1 MSRRPTVLSAAVLI
15 GLVLAGLASAA
26 YVLVRERAP
35 VPFRDTYEI
44 KVDVSAAHGIQPGL
58 GQPVRVAGV
67 TVGSVADLDLLAD
80 KARVTLSID
89 RSQLPRVHRNARA
102 SLRPITPLQDMEVV
116 LSPGRPPSPVLP
128 DGGTLGSARSTIPVP
143 LSQLLS
149 SLDGDTRTF
158 FASML
163 ASLRTGTD
171 GRGEDLR
178 GALRALAPTTRQV
191 RAVTTAMAGRRRELA
206 RLVHNVSRV
215 TRAAAGDDDL
225 AELVVTSH
233 RTLRALAEQEAPLR
247 ETVARIPGALETTGE
262 ALEEARTFAREL
274 RPALT
279 SLTPAVRG
287 LPRALNELRPFADV
301 GRQELGLR
309 VRPFVRTAAPA
320 LRSLSPAIAGLRRQT
335 PALLT
340 DLKGLNYMFNELAYN
355 PPGQKLGYDDEGFLF
370 WAPWFAH
377 NYNSTFS
384 AKDAHGGGARG
395 QVMVSCQQLFSLAGF
410 DEILKLLVPTYS
422 LCPEK

>member
-1 MSRRPTVLSAAVLI
+1 MSRRPTALSAVVLI
-15 GLVLAGLASAA
+15 GLVMAGLAAAA
-26 YVLVRERAP
+26 YVLLHERAP

-80 KARVTLSID
+80 RARITLSID
-89 RSQLPRVHRNARA
+89 RSQLPRVHRDARA

-116 LSPGRPPSPVLP
+116 LSPGRPPSPALP

-158 FASML
+158 LASML

-178 GALRALAPTTRQV
+178 GALRALAPTTRQL
-191 RAVTTAMAGRRRELA
+191 RAVTTATAGRRRELA

-215 TRAAAGDDDL
+215 TRAAAADGDL
-225 AELVVTSH
+225 ADLVVTSH

-247 ETVARIPGALETTGE
+247 ETVARIPGALKTTGE
-262 ALEEARTFAREL
+262 ALQEARTFAREL

-287 LPRALNELRPFADV
+287 LPRALNELRPFADTAQ
-301 GRQELGLR
+301 RELELR
-309 VRPFVRTAAPA
+309 VRPFLRTSTPA
-320 LRSLSPAIAGLRRQT
+320 LRSLSPAVAGLRKQT

-410 DEILKLLVPTYS
+410 DEILKILVPTYA

>member
-1 MSRRPTVLSAAVLI
+1 MLSAVVLI

-44 KVDVSAAHGIQPGL
+44 KIDVSAAHGIQPGL

-67 TVGSVADLDLLAD
+67 TVGSVADLELLAER
-80 KARVTLSID
+80 ARITLSID

-116 LSPGRPPSPVLP
+116 LAPGRPPSPALP
-128 DGGTLGSARSTIPVP
+128 DGGTLGRARSAVPVP

-158 FASML
+158 LASML
-163 ASLRTGTD
+163 TSLRTGTQ

-178 GALRALAPTTRQV
+178 GALRALAPTTGQV
-191 RAVTTAMAGRRRELA
+191 RAVTEAMAGRRRELA

-215 TRAAAGDDDL
+215 TRAAVADGDL
-225 AELVVTSH
+225 AEVVLTSR

-247 ETVARIPGALETTGE
+247 QTVARIPGALQSTGE

-279 SLTPAVRG
+279 ALTPAVRA
-287 LPRALNELRPFADV
+287 LPRALNELRPFAET
-301 GRQELGLR
+301 GQRELELR
-309 VRPFVRTAAPA
+309 IRPFVRTSAPA
-320 LRSLSPAIAGLRRQT
+320 LRTLSPAVAGLRRQT

-340 DLKGLNYMFNELAYN
+340 DLKGLNYVFNELAYN
-355 PPGQKLGYDDEGFLF
+355 PPGKKLGYDDEGFLF

-377 NYNSTFS
+377 NYNSAFS

-395 QVMVSCQQLFSLAGF
+395 QVMVSCQQLASLAGF
-410 DEILKLLVPTYS
+410 EEILRVLVPTYA
-422 LCPEK
+422 LCPEE

>member
-1 MSRRPTVLSAAVLI
+1 MSRRPTVLSAVVLL
-15 GLVLAGLASAA
+15 GLVVAGLVAGA
-26 YVLVRERAP
+26 YVLVQQRAP
-35 VPFRDTYEI
+35 VPFRDTYQI
-44 KVDVSAAHGIQPGL
+44 KIDVSAAHGIQPGL

-67 TVGSVADLDLLAD
+67 TVGSVADLDLLENR
-80 KARVTLSID
+80 ARITLTID
-89 RSQLPRVHRNARA
+89 RAQLPRVHRNARA

-116 LSPGRPPSPVLP
+116 LAPGRPPSPALP
-128 DGGTLGSARSTIPVP
+128 DGGTLGSARSTVPVP
-143 LSQLLS
+143 LSTLMS

-158 FASML
+158 LASML
-163 ASLRTGTD
+163 SSIRSGTN

-191 RAVTTAMAGRRRELA
+191 RAVTTAVAARRRELA

-215 TRAAAGDDDL
+215 ARAATADGDL
-225 AELVVTSH
+225 ADLVGTSQ

-247 ETVARIPGALETTGE
+247 ETVARIPGALKTTGE
-262 ALEEARTFAREL
+262 ALEEAQTLSREL
-274 RPALT
+274 RPALRA
-279 SLTPAVRG
+279 LTPAVRG
-287 LPRALNELRPFADV
+287 LPRAMSELRPFAET
-301 GRQELGLR
+301 GRRELELR
-309 VRPFVRTAAPA
+309 VRPFLRTSAPA
-320 LRSLSPAIAGLRRQT
+320 LRNLSPSVASLRKQS

-340 DLKGLNYMFNELAYN
+340 DLKGLNYLFNELAYN

-395 QVMVSCQQLFSLAGF
+395 QLMVSCQQLLSLAGY
-410 DEILKLLVPTYS
+410 DQILRLLVPTYS
-422 LCPEK
+422 LCPES

>member
-1 MSRRPTVLSAAVLI
+1 MSRRPTVLSAVVLI

-44 KVDVSAAHGIQPGL
+44 AIEVSAAHGIQPGL

-67 TVGSVADLDLLAD
+67 AVGSIADLDLLAD
-80 KARVTLSID
+80 KARITLSID
-89 RSQLPRVHRNARA
+89 RSQLPHVYRNARA
-102 SLRPITPLQDMEVV
+102 ALRPITPLQDMEVV
-116 LSPGRPPSPVLP
+116 LSPGRPPSPALP
-128 DGGTLGSARSTIPVP
+128 DGGTLSVARSTVPVP

-149 SLDGDTRTF
+149 SLDGDTRMF
-158 FASML
+158 FTSML
-163 ASLRTGTD
+163 AALRTGTD

-191 RAVTTAMAGRRRELA
+191 RQVTTAMAGRRRELA

-215 TRAAAGDDDL
+215 TDAAAANGDL
-225 AELVVTSH
+225 AGLVLTSH
-233 RTLRALAEQEAPLR
+233 KTLRALAEQEAPLR
-247 ETVARIPGALETTGE
+247 ETIARIPGALETTGQ
-262 ALEEARTFAREL
+262 ALQEARTFAREL

-279 SLTPAVRG
+279 ALTPAVRR
-287 LPRALNELRPFADV
+287 LPRALTELRPFAEE
-301 GRQELGLR
+301 GRKELELR

-320 LRSLSPAIAGLRRQT
+320 LRNLSPAIAGLRKQS

-340 DLKGLNYMFNELAYN
+340 GLKGLNYVFNELNYN
-355 PPGQKLGYDDEGFLF
+355 PPGQKLGYDDEGFLY
-370 WAPWFAH
+370 WALWFAH

-384 AKDAHGGGARG
+384 GKDAHGGGARG
-395 QVMVSCQQLFSLAGF
+395 QVMVSCQQLFSLAGLEDIF
-410 DEILKLLVPTYS
+410 KLLIPTYS